1 MIKNYLRIA
10 FRNLRR
16 NKAFS
21 IINIGGLA
29 FGMASAILILLWVQN
44 EVSHDRFHKKLD
56 RLYEVWSN
64 DKIDGSI
71 RSLTNTPEIMAPSL
85 KKDYP
90 EIEDVTRL
98 SWTRNLLSVNDDKKL
113 LSTGAVVDAGFFN
126 MFSFPLVK
134 GNSTSVFQDPHAIV
148 VTQKLAKKLFNNED
162 PIGKIVRMGN
172 SANYTVTGLLKDLPN
187 NTQFDFIEYLVS
199 YELRTLKGEI
209 DKDWSDISI
218 STFVLLKP
226 NSSPEKLNA
235 KLKNIIPQHT
245 NGSQKTEEFVYPVRD
260 LWLYSQ
266 FENAIATGGRITF
279 VRTFIIVAI
288 FILLIACIN
297 FMNLSTARSE
307 KRAKEVGVR
316 KVAGALKRSLVIQ
329 FLCES
334 LVITFIAGLLAVG
347 IAELTLP
354 SFNSLIG
361 KQLVIEYDN
370 VYFWL
375 AAFSFIFLTGILAGS
390 YPAFFL
396 SEFKPISVLK
406 GSFKKINA
414 LVTPRKIL
422 VVLQFTFA
430 IILIICTIIITQQ
443 VKYAQGRKTGYE
455 RDHLVHIYTN
465 DEMDKHF
472 GLIKNELISSGAAT
486 AVSKVQAPLTQNWSS
501 GIGLNWEGK
510 DPSQV
515 IQINRYTEESD
526 LIKTAGMELITG
538 RDIDIKNYPSDSTAC
553 LINESALNLM
563 KFKTP
568 IGQIITDYAQKWHV
582 VGVIKDFIQ
591 ESPYQHIKPMIIRGP
606 KEWMGVILVRLN
618 SRFATAKNL
627 PAMEKIFKKYN
638 PAYPFE
644 YTFTDEE
651 YATKFADEQL
661 TKKLAALFAWLTI
674 FISCLGLFGLAAY
687 MAESRTK
694 EIGIRKTLGASVT
707 NITTMLSL
715 NFMKLV
721 ATAITIASPVA
732 WWAMNSWL
740 KNYDYRIRI
749 HWWVFALAGSLSL
762 LIALITVSY
771 ESIKAAIANPVKSL
785 RNE

>member
-1 MIKNYLRIA
+1 MIKNYFRVA

-29 FGMASAILILLWVQN
+29 LGMASAILILLWVQN

-90 EIEDVTRL
+90 EIEEVTRL
-98 SWTRNLLSVNDDKKL
+98 SWTRNLLSVNDDKRL

-126 MFSFPLVK
+126 MFSFPLLK
-134 GNSTSVFQDPHAIV
+134 GNINTVFHDPHAIV
-148 VTQKLAKKLFNNED
+148 VTQKLAKKLFNDED

-172 SANYTVTGLLKDLPN
+172 AVNYTVAGLLKDLPN

-199 YELRTLKGEI
+199 YELRTLKREV
-209 DKDWSDISI
+209 DNDWGDISI

-235 KLKNIIPQHT
+235 QLKNIVAQHT
-245 NGSQKTEEFVYPVRD
+245 SGFQKTEEFVYPVKD

-266 FENAIATGGRITF
+266 FENGKATGGRITI
-279 VRTFIIVAI
+279 VKTFIIIAI

-334 LVITFIAGLLAVG
+334 LVITFISALLAITVT
-347 IAELTLP
+347 ELALP
-354 SFNSLIG
+354 SFNALIG
-361 KQLVIEYDN
+361 KRLAIEYGN
-370 VYFWL
+370 FYFWL
-375 AAFSFIFLTGILAGS
+375 AGFSFIFLTGILAGS

-430 IILIICTIIITQQ
+430 IILIICTII
-443 VKYAQGRKTGYE
+443 
-455 RDHLVHIYTN
+455 
-465 DEMDKHF
+465 
-472 GLIKNELISSGAAT
+472 
-486 AVSKVQAPLTQNWSS
+486 
-501 GIGLNWEGK
+501 
-510 DPSQV
+510 
-515 IQINRYTEESD
+515 
-526 LIKTAGMELITG
+526 
-538 RDIDIKNYPSDSTAC
+538 
-553 LINESALNLM
+553 
-563 KFKTP
+563 
-568 IGQIITDYAQKWHV
+568 
-582 VGVIKDFIQ
+582 
-591 ESPYQHIKPMIIRGP
+591 
-606 KEWMGVILVRLN
+606 
-618 SRFATAKNL
+618 
-627 PAMEKIFKKYN
+627 
-638 PAYPFE
+638 
-644 YTFTDEE
+644 
-651 YATKFADEQL
+651 
-661 TKKLAALFAWLTI
+661 
-674 FISCLGLFGLAAY
+674 
-687 MAESRTK
+687 
-694 EIGIRKTLGASVT
+694 
-707 NITTMLSL
+707 
-715 NFMKLV
+715 
-721 ATAITIASPVA
+721 
-732 WWAMNSWL
+732 
-740 KNYDYRIRI
+740 
-749 HWWVFALAGSLSL
+749 
-762 LIALITVSY
+762 
-771 ESIKAAIANPVKSL
+771 
-785 RNE
+785 

>member
-1 MIKNYLRIA
+1 MIKNYLRVA

-16 NKAFS
+16 NKSFS

-29 FGMASAILILLWVQN
+29 FGMASAILILLWIQN
-44 EVSHDRFHKKLD
+44 EVSHDRFHKKLN

-90 EIEDVTRL
+90 EIEEVTRL
-98 SWTRNLLSVNDDKKL
+98 SWTRNLLGINDDKKL

-126 MFSFPLVK
+126 MFSFPLLK
-134 GNSTSVFQDPHAIV
+134 GNSNTVFHDPHAMV
-148 VTQKLAKKLFNNED
+148 VTQKLAKKLFNDED

-172 SANYTVTGLLKDLPN
+172 SENYTVTGLLKDLPN

-199 YELRTLKGEI
+199 YELRTLQENI
-209 DKDWSDISI
+209 DKDWGDISI

-226 NSSPEKLNA
+226 NSSSEELNA

-245 NGSQKTEEFVYPVRD
+245 SGFQKTEEFVYPVKD

-266 FENAIATGGRITF
+266 FENGKATGGRITI
-279 VRTFIIVAI
+279 VKTFIIIAI

-316 KVAGALKRSLVIQ
+316 KVAGALKRSLVFQ

-334 LVITFIAGLLAVG
+334 LVITFIAGLLA
-347 IAELTLP
+347 IAIIELALP
-354 SFNSLIG
+354 SFNTLIG
-361 KQLVIEYDN
+361 KRLAIEYDN
-370 VYFWL
+370 FYFWL
-375 AAFSFIFLTGILAGS
+375 AGFSFIFLTGTLAGS

-443 VKYAQGRKTGYE
+443 VKYAQSRKAGYE

-472 GLIKNELISSGAAT
+472 GLIKNELISSGAAI

-501 GIGLNWEGK
+501 GIHLDWEGK

-526 LIKTAGMELITG
+526 LVKTAGMELITG

-553 LINESALNLM
+553 LINESAFKLM
-563 KFKTP
+563 KFKNP
-568 IGQIITDYAQKWHV
+568 IGQTISDDPQKWHV
-582 VGVIKDFIQ
+582 IGVIKDFIQ
-591 ESPYQHIKPMIIRGP
+591 ESPYQPVKPMIIRGP

-618 SRFATAKNL
+618 SRPATAENL
-627 PAMEKIFKKYN
+627 SIMEKIFKKYN

-651 YATKFADEQL
+651 YTNKFANEQL

-694 EIGIRKTLGASVT
+694 EIGIRKTLGASVI

-721 ATAITIASPVA
+721 AAAIIIATPVA

-740 KNYDYRIRI
+740 KDYDYRIRI

-785 RNE
+785 RTE